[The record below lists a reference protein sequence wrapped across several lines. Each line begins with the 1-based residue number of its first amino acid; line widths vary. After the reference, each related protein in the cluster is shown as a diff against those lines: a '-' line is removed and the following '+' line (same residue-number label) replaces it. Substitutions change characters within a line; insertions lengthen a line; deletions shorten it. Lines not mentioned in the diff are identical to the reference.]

1 MSVNDG
7 LNPGSFGQ
15 AEAATKT
22 RDIII
27 GVEYILESHRVVA
40 SNIARNRENDGNDS
54 VKQPLKEASLMV
66 MGVAALEED
75 TQADEG
81 QNP

>member
-22 RDIII
+22 RNIII

-40 SNIARNRENDGNDS
+40 SNIERNRENDGNDS
-54 VKQPLKEASLMV
+54 V
-66 MGVAALEED
+66 
-75 TQADEG
+75 
-81 QNP
+81 